1 MFHFFSAH
9 PALWLSSRSG
19 ASQLLVGECG
29 HACDCRAHRIIQGS
43 ARERAG
49 RGKDRLEEVERMGGK
64 QRLKG
69 LGMRQ
74 GRAKEYRGA
83 RKRRSSQECRG
94 CGGGSLQVIKA

>member
-1 MFHFFSAH
+1 M
-9 PALWLSSRSG
+9 SR

-29 HACDCRAHRIIQGS
+29 HACDCRVHRIIQRS

-69 LGMRQ
+69 LGMREDK
-74 GRAKEYRGA
+74 AKEYRGV

-94 CGGGSLQVIKA
+94 WVVVVYR